1 MAKTSTIAKSNG
13 AWRLG
18 LLALVLTLGGCEALY
33 MMTGKGG
40 QEALYK
46 LPKKSR
52 ILVCV
57 DPRAVSGMPAD
68 APARLGQ
75 LIAEHMY
82 QYKAGEEFVA
92 QARLSELRK
101 NPRFNPANPVER
113 MGIADIAA
121 ATDADVVVFVDV
133 LQFNIENISGG
144 EVNQGNATAMVKVLD
159 KNGKRLWPAETE
171 PLGYQITAMAAPS
184 LSEEGGAAAVQA
196 KLLKDLALRAGRL
209 FHSYDLEDKEVN
221 PREPEV
227 SN

>member
-1 MAKTSTIAKSNG
+1 M
-13 AWRLG
+13 
-18 LLALVLTLGGCEALY
+18 
-33 MMTGKGG
+33 
-40 QEALYK
+40 
-46 LPKKSR
+46 
-52 ILVCV
+52 
-57 DPRAVSGMPAD
+57 
-68 APARLGQ
+68 
-75 LIAEHMY
+75 
-82 QYKAGEEFVA
+82 
-92 QARLSELRK
+92 
-101 NPRFNPANPVER
+101 RFR
-113 MGIADIAA
+113 S